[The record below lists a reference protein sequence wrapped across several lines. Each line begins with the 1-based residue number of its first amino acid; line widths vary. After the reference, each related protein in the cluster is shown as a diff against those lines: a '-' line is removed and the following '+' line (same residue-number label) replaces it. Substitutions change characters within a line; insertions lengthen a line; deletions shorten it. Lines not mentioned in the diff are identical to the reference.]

1 MTTVEGAGGPALPP
15 PAVPPSAAPSSA
27 GVLVPE
33 PAGAAPAPALPP
45 APAPVPTA
53 PVAPPDPRTQ
63 TLRAVGT
70 GLSLLG
76 LFLLGFAAYL
86 YGLSSVQESRS
97 QSVMYKTLAGQL
109 SAAIAQT
116 GPTVLCNPNAVA
128 SATSSAMC
136 PTAQGTPMAIMN
148 IPSIGIKD
156 MIVVYGTSPE
166 DLTLGPGLVRSGPLP
181 GQGGVSEMYGRKAT
195 FGAPFAHLDALRKGD
210 IIRVTTAQ
218 GVSSY
223 EVVAFGGSS
232 RQVEDPYPNRLVLL
246 TSGSATVPTYYSYVD
261 ADLVSQVKPEPGG
274 LPAIYSDETP
284 LSGDSG
290 ALVDTLLWG
299 LALAIVSVGTTVA
312 AVRWKPWP
320 TYLAAAPLVL
330 IVLWNLYTSL
340 AALLPNVY

>member
-1 MTTVEGAGGPALPP
+1 MTTVEGAGGPAVPP
-15 PAVPPSAAPSSA
+15 PAAPPPAPVLAPDPQPAA
-27 GVLVPE
+27 
-33 PAGAAPAPALPP
+33 AAPAPAPP
-45 APAPVPTA
+45 QAPAPESAA
-53 PVAPPDPRTQ
+53 PAAPPDQRTQ
-63 TLRAVGT
+63 TLRAVGA

-76 LFLLGFAAYL
+76 IFLLGFAAYL
-86 YGLSSVQESRS
+86 YGLSSVQEARS
-97 QSVMYKTLAGQL
+97 QNVMYKVLAGQL
-109 SAAIAQT
+109 SAAIAPT
-116 GPTVLCNPNAVA
+116 GPTVLCNLNAVA

-148 IPSIGIKD
+148 IPGIGIKD

-166 DLTLGPGLVRSGPLP
+166 DLALGPGLVRSGPLP
-181 GQGGVSEMYGRKAT
+181 GQGGVAEIYGRKAT
-195 FGAPFAHLDALRKGD
+195 FGAPFAHLDALRKGE
-210 IIRVTTAQ
+210 IIRVTTGQ

-223 EVVAFGGSS
+223 EVVAFGSSS

-246 TSGSATVPTYYSYVD
+246 TSGSAAVPTYYSYVD

-274 LPAIYSDETP
+274 LPAIYSDETA

-299 LALAIVSVGTTVA
+299 LALAIVSVGATVA
-312 AVRWKPWP
+312 AARWKPWP
-320 TYLAAAPLVL
+320 TYLTAAPLVL

>member
-1 MTTVEGAGGPALPP
+1 MTTVEGAGGPAVPP
-15 PAVPPSAAPSSA
+15 PAPLLVPD
-27 GVLVPE
+27 PE
-33 PAGAAPAPALPP
+33 PAAVAVPAPPTP
-45 APAPVPTA
+45 APEPTA
-53 PVAPPDPRTQ
+53 PAAPPDPRTQ

-76 LFLLGFAAYL
+76 IFLLGFAAYL

-109 SAAIAQT
+109 SAAIAPT

-166 DLTLGPGLVRSGPLP
+166 DLTLGPGLVRNGPLP
-181 GQGGVSEMYGRKAT
+181 GQGGVSQIYGRKAT
-195 FGAPFAHLDALRKGD
+195 FGAPFGRLDALRKGN

-223 EVVAFGGSS
+223 EVVAFGDSS

-246 TSGSATVPTYYSYVD
+246 SAGSATVPTYYSYVD
-261 ADLVSQVKPEPGG
+261 ADLISKVQPEPGG

-290 ALVDTLLWG
+290 TLVDTLLWG
-299 LALAIVSVGTTVA
+299 LALAVVSVSATVGA
-312 AVRWKPWP
+312 ARWKPWP

-330 IVLWNLYTSL
+330 ITMWNLYTSL